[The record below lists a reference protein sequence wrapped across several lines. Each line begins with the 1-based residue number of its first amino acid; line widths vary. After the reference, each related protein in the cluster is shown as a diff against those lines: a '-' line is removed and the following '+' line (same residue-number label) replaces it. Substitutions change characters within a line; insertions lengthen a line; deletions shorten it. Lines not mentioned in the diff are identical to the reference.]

1 MGFNIAGLIINK
13 NIGSEQELESLLNH
27 KLEFVDEVS
36 FEEATRSD
44 REEFTIDVLQT
55 DHGTLIV
62 MEMGQIYD
70 LAKFQDEVVQ
80 FIISDVSDTYY
91 FEKYTDGKLV
101 RKNINSQGYVAE
113 DYGQGIVSDD
123 EDLIDTVWEIAD
135 EYLQNN
141 FTQNMVDMSFK
152 RYEVL

>member
-1 MGFNIAGLIINK
+1 MGFNIAGLIINE

-55 DHGTLIV
+55 DHGTLII

-70 LAKFQDEVVQ
+70 LSKFEREVVQ

-91 FEKYTDGKLV
+91 FEKYIDGKLV
-101 RKNINSQGYVAE
+101 RKNINTQGYVAE
-113 DYGQGIVSDD
+113 DYGKGIVSDD
-123 EDLIDTVWEIAD
+123 EDRSQHLR
-135 EYLQNN
+135 L
-141 FTQNMVDMSFK
+141 
-152 RYEVL
+152 

>member
-13 NIGSEQELESLLNH
+13 DIGSEQELESLLNH